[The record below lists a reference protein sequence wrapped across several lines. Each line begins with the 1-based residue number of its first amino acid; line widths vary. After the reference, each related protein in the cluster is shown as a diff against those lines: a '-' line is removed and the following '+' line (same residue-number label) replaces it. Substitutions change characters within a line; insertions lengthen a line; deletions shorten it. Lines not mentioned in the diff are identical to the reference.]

1 MNNSA
6 RYSFVSTDSTLGEA
20 SFKPFLP
27 LTLNHQEK
35 LQEVIGLLDTGA
47 MVNVL
52 PYQLGVE
59 LGAVWEEQTTMLQ
72 LTGNLAEF
80 EARVL
85 ILSASVGQFSSVRL
99 VFAWR
104 QATQIPLILGQANFF
119 MEFDICFYRS
129 QKIFEVT
136 PKRILDDSAIN

>member
-1 MNNSA
+1 MINNPA
-6 RYSFVSTDSTLGEA
+6 RYSFISTDSTLGEA

-27 LTLNHQEK
+27 LTLNYKDKSQS
-35 LQEVIGLLDTGA
+35 VIGLLDTGA

-72 LTGNLAEF
+72 LTGNLAQF

-85 ILSASVGQFSSVRL
+85 ILSASVGQFLSVRL
-99 VFAWR
+99 VFAWT

-119 MEFDICFYRS
+119 MEFDVCFYRS

-136 PKRILDDSAIN
+136 PKKSS